1 MYTIKEV
8 AKIVGESEHTIRY
21 YAKEGL
27 FPFLTRDKNNVR
39 LFSEADLEGVR
50 IVLCLRAV
58 NMPLQE
64 IRHYMELCKQG
75 NSTLEERLEIIQA
88 QKKRATEEM
97 LALQERI
104 EHLEHKE
111 QMYLNSI
118 KGVREDLCNPLTER
132 CSEHDTSRVGGKN
145 IASHRRRQR

>member
-50 IVLCLRAV
+50 IVLCLRAG

-64 IRHYMELCKQG
+64 IRHYMELCEQG
-75 NSTLEERLEIIQA
+75 NSSLEQRLEIIRA
-88 QKKRATEEM
+88 QKKRAMEEK
-97 LALQERI
+97 LALKVRI
-104 EHLEHKE
+104 EHLAHKE
-111 QMYLNSI
+111 QMYLSSI
-118 KGVREDLCNPLTER
+118 SGAREDVCNPLIRGIQNENTLCE
-132 CSEHDTSRVGGKN
+132 
-145 IASHRRRQR
+145 